1 MVVHNC
7 TDLDLATRL
16 KIVQETSLVECIFVE
31 PSEVA
36 DVRFR
41 IYLANREISF
51 AGHPTLA
58 GVASLLHRGL
68 VNGKRLTV
76 ETQAGLIPIEVGEN
90 GHIIM
95 IQIAPFFWPSGGGAA
110 CRGCLSLSV
119 NDMIYLPQFVSTDL
133 PFTVAVV

>member
-7 TDLDLATRL
+7 TDLDLAIRL

-31 PSEVA
+31 LSEVA

-41 IYLANREISF
+41 IYLASREIPF

-76 ETQAGLIPIEVGEN
+76 ET
-90 GHIIM
+90 
-95 IQIAPFFWPSGGGAA
+95 
-110 CRGCLSLSV
+110 
-119 NDMIYLPQFVSTDL
+119 
-133 PFTVAVV
+133 

>member
-1 MVVHNC
+1 M
-7 TDLDLATRL
+7 
-16 KIVQETSLVECIFVE
+16 
-31 PSEVA
+31 
-36 DVRFR
+36 RFR
-41 IYLANREISF
+41 IHPASREIPV

-58 GVASLLHRGL
+58 GVASLQHRGL

-76 ETQAGLIPIEVGEN
+76 EAEAELIPIEVSEN
-90 GHIIM
+90 SHIIM
-95 IQIAPFFWPSGGGAA
+95 IQIAPFFWSSGGGAA